1 MLLVGQRHGV
11 LLVGPESTGRDR
23 KTTPGRAAHRRTARS
38 DRHPH
43 AGAARQEERALGG
56 AARPD
61 LRSGDHLRRRGLR
74 AAEGDLVGAAVAR
87 DLCFTGRS
95 VDAPETLRMGLVSRV
110 VAPDELSSVV
120 AEVAAQIARV
130 PRELL
135 IRTNTKALRRAEMSV
150 GATLDL

>member
-1 MLLVGQRHGV
+1 
-11 LLVGPESTGRDR
+11 
-23 KTTPGRAAHRRTARS
+23 
-38 DRHPH
+38 
-43 AGAARQEERALGG
+43 
-56 AARPD
+56 
-61 LRSGDHLRRRGLR
+61 
-74 AAEGDLVGAAVAR
+74 VAR